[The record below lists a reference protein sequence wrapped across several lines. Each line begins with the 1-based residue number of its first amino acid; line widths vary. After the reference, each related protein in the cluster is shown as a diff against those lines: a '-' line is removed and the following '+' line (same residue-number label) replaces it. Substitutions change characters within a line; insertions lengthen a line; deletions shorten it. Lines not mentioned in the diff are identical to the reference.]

1 MSRSIYHYSSK
12 STSAE
17 GFTIFKNFENNGR
30 VEIHSEVDKDK
41 NDYSDLLMISCEFAK
56 MGRIVQVLPKLHF
69 KDKRY
74 KEIFGGLIGTKYE
87 GKCPDL
93 KICDH
98 FFEYEGFI
106 SNNPKTNF
114 SNMLRR
120 GLNQSSHIII
130 KDCNITFDH
139 IKRTCIQRIRE
150 AHIIDEVWVMK
161 NSKIELVFKSK
172 ASKS

>member
-1 MSRSIYHYSSK
+1 MSILFHPYLSK
-12 STSAE
+12 STSSGE
-17 GFTIFKNFENNGR
+17 FTIYKEFENNGR
-30 VEIHSEVDKDK
+30 VEIHSEVDKNQ
-41 NDYSDLLMISCEFAK
+41 NDYRDLLLISFEFAK
-56 MGRIVQVLPKLHF
+56 IGRKVQILPKLHF

-74 KEIFGGLIGTKYE
+74 KKIFGGLIGTKYE

-93 KICDH
+93 KVDND

-120 GLNQSSHIII
+120 GLKQSSRIII
-130 KDCNITFDH
+130 KDCNMTHDH
-139 IKRTCIQRIRE
+139 IKRTCIQRIKE
-150 AHIIDEVWVMK
+150 GHVINEVWVLK
-161 NSKIELVFKSK
+161 NGTNELVFKSK